1 MERTG
6 SIALQPPTFGNLI
19 TVLSIDGG
27 GIRGLSQEPSLL
39 SLSLNF
45 RLADYFDVIS
55 GTSTGGL
62 VTAML
67 TAQMRMTV
75 HYLLPKISR
84 TSTDPLPQIFPQK
97 TGWLFPRARKII
109 RALAGPKYDGK
120 YLHGLVREK
129 LGDKKLNQTL
139 TNVVIPAFDIK
150 NLQPAIFSSFKTLI
164 AIGEVTKE
172 LIKGSSDFFPIKPM
186 DYGRFLVISL
196 GTGSSKAEL
205 KYNAHVASK
214 WGVLNWLTSGGSTPL
229 INAFSQASA
238 DMVDL
243 HLSVVFK
250 ALHSEKNYLRIQDDT
265 LSGEVSS
272 VDIATQ
278 KNLDHLLRVGDGLL
292 NQPVSRVNLETGK
305 FEACNHETNK
315 EALIRFAKLLSE
327 EKWLRLART
336 PHGHIAKSH

>member
-1 MERTG
+1 M
-6 SIALQPPTFGNLI
+6 
-19 TVLSIDGG
+19 
-27 GIRGLSQEPSLL
+27 
-39 SLSLNF
+39 NF
-45 RLADYFDVIS
+45 NRLA
-55 GTSTGGL
+55 
-62 VTAML
+62 ANN
-67 TAQMRMTV
+67 
-75 HYLLPKISR
+75 P
-84 TSTDPLPQIFPQK
+84 
-97 TGWLFPRARKII
+97 
-109 RALAGPKYDGK
+109 
-120 YLHGLVREK
+120 
-129 LGDKKLNQTL
+129 
-139 TNVVIPAFDIK
+139 
-150 NLQPAIFSSFKTLI
+150 TLI

-172 LIKGSSDFFPIKPM
+172 IVKGSSDFFPIKPM

-272 VDIATQ
+272 VDIATE
-278 KNLDHLLRVGDGLL
+278 KNLDHLLKVGEGLL
-292 NQPVSRVNLETGK
+292 RQPVSRVNLETGR

-327 EKWLRLART
+327 EKWLRLARS